1 MTFTPSQAPLTQRRL
16 APTGL
21 GPVSCWVIMREQLA
35 EYTPMIRDMPA
46 AERPRERLRDC
57 GPEALNNAEL
67 LAILLRTG
75 GNGENVLALAQRVM
89 AQVEGVASL
98 GRVTLTDLCGLK
110 GIGEAKAAQI
120 LAGIELGRRIVKA
133 MPESRPVIRC
143 SDDVD
148 RLVRADLVD
157 QEQEHLRVV
166 LLNTR
171 NQVLAVRTVY
181 VGSVHSAVVRTSELL
196 RDAVREN
203 CPNIILVHNHPS
215 GDPSPSPDD
224 VAMTKHVVEAGK
236 TLNIDVLDHVVV
248 ARGGYVSLKER
259 GLGFADGKVASLRAA
274 VEP

>member
-1 MTFTPSQAPLTQRRL
+1 
-16 APTGL
+16 
-21 GPVSCWVIMREQLA
+21 MREQNA
-35 EYTPMIRDMPA
+35 DYTPMIRDMPA
-46 AERPRERLRDC
+46 DERPRERLRNR

-75 GNGENVLALAQRVM
+75 GNGENVLSLAQRVM
-89 AQVEGVASL
+89 AQVEGVAAL
-98 GRVTLTDLCGLK
+98 GRVTLTDLCALK
-110 GIGEAKAAQI
+110 GVGEAKGAQI
-120 LAGIELGRRIVKA
+120 LAGIELGRRIVSA
-133 MPESRPVIRC
+133 LPETRSVIRC
-143 SDDVD
+143 SDDID

-171 NQVLAVRTVY
+171 HQVMGMRTVY
-181 VGSVHSAVVRTSELL
+181 VGSVHSAVVRVSELL

-203 CPNIILVHNHPS
+203 CPNLVLVHNHPS

-236 TLNIDVLDHVVV
+236 LLNIEVLDHVVV

-259 GLGFADGKVASLRAA
+259 GLGFTDAVSGMRVVAAGGT
-274 VEP
+274 